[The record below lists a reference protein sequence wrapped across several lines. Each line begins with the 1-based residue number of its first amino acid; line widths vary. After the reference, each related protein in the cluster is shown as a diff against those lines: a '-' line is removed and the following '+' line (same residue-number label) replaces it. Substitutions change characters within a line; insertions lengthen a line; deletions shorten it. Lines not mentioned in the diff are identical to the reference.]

1 MSSLR
6 RGPLA
11 FLGIQ
16 RNFHELTLQRRVAL
30 SQLPLF
36 AAVLLLLPIV
46 YAQRA
51 EAYSDPVFLAGLG
64 LVGVL
69 SVLSVT
75 LPWDKFFQPSYWIIP
90 ILDFAAIALVY
101 CGVQPDV
108 TGTIL
113 LAVFPVF
120 WLAWSGF
127 APRTAA
133 ALTVAGSLLIV
144 WSPLLG
150 NAEVTGAD
158 FLKPTVVPLVMLLV
172 HLAAT
177 VMTQDADGQKRALEQ
192 ADLALKQ
199 SLQDSRRRAQLL
211 DAVLDT
217 IDVGV
222 IVLAKDGHV
231 MLMNHRQFATHE
243 LALPEGPG
251 PWSEADMFLFEPDGA
266 TPMAS
271 DQRPL
276 ARARR
281 REAFSDSLL
290 WVGSGAH
297 KRALIV
303 SARPMADETGAF
315 NGSVVAFGDVTE
327 TMLALR
333 AKDDFVASV
342 SHELRTPLTSIIGYL
357 DLAIADAEETNSD
370 SLRAA
375 LGVAIR
381 NAERL
386 LVLVA
391 DLLTTA
397 SGSVHLE
404 LAELSLRELVASAAD
419 SAAPRAAEAGIRI
432 QLHAPD
438 DIVGSFDA
446 MRMQQVLDNLISN
459 AIKYSPGGGTVTLRV
474 LRGKTT
480 ATLEVQDE
488 GIGMT
493 AADQSEVF
501 NRFFRSA
508 AVKKAAIPGVGLGL
522 GITRDIVEAHGGS
535 ITLTSQPGQGTTF
548 RVELP
553 LESCSVRASTAR

>member
-6 RGPLA
+6 GGPLA

-16 RNFHELTLQRRVAL
+16 RNFHELTLRRRVAL

-36 AAVLLLLPIV
+36 VAVLVSVPIV
-46 YAQRA
+46 FMNKPSAFA
-51 EAYSDPVFLAGLG
+51 DPAFLAGLG
-64 LVGVL
+64 LITVLTVL
-69 SVLSVT
+69 SAA
-75 LPWDKFFQPSYWIIP
+75 LPWEKYFQPAYWVIP
-90 ILDFAAIALVY
+90 ILDFAVIALLY
-101 CGVQPDV
+101 RAVQPDV
-108 TGTIL
+108 TGML
-113 LAVFPVF
+113 LLTVFPVF

-127 APRTAA
+127 APRTASV
-133 ALTVAGSLLIV
+133 LTIFGSLLII

-150 NAEVTGAD
+150 TQPSPQEFARSA
-158 FLKPTVVPLVMLLV
+158 LVPVIMLLV
-172 HLAAT
+172 HKSAT
-177 VMTQDADGQKRALEQ
+177 VMTQDASGQQRALE
-192 ADLALKQ
+192 AKDRELKQ

-222 IVLAKDGHV
+222 IVLGKDGHV

-290 WVGSGAH
+290 WVGSGAQ

-357 DLAIADAEETNSD
+357 DLALADAEEMNSD
-370 SLRAA
+370 SLQAA
-375 LGVAIR
+375 LGVALR

-404 LAELSLRELVASAAD
+404 LAELSLRELVSCAAD
-419 SAAPRAAEAGIRI
+419 SAAPRAAESGIKI
-432 QLHAPD
+432 ELQAPAD
-438 DIVGSFDA
+438 VVGSFDA

-474 LRGKTT
+474 LRGKT
-480 ATLEVQDE
+480 AAILEVQDE

-553 LESCSVRASTAR
+553 LESCSVRASTAG